1 MQRNI
6 YYITYIRIINYNPCN
21 RLSKDLE
28 KVIGSGNHKIIWC
41 GDFNAHS
48 TLWGSS
54 KDDHNGDVVEEI
66 IDSNGLVCL
75 NDGRNTRIDLVR
87 GIGSA
92 IDLTLV
98 SEGIASKCVWDVWE
112 DNNMGSDHYIIV
124 CKVGMSVIEH
134 NVIFAPRWRFN
145 KANWEAYKYLSEVEL
160 TAVELKMMEDID
172 ECNRI
177 ICKLLY
183 DVTDNIIGKKGQ
195 FKKRKAVP
203 WWTEQ
208 CSVAIHNRNKAFRKI
223 KKSNLFRDFI
233 KYKKA
238 QAEVRRIV
246 RAAKKKYWRDWCNT
260 IGEDIDISE
269 VWGSIRKMGGIYR
282 NQTLPVLKNDEGRIA
297 VT

>member
-92 IDLTLV
+92 IDLPLV
-98 SEGIASKCVWDVWE
+98 SEGIASK
-112 DNNMGSDHYIIV
+112 
-124 CKVGMSVIEH
+124 
-134 NVIFAPRWRFN
+134 
-145 KANWEAYKYLSEVEL
+145 
-160 TAVELKMMEDID
+160 
-172 ECNRI
+172 
-177 ICKLLY
+177 
-183 DVTDNIIGKKGQ
+183 
-195 FKKRKAVP
+195 
-203 WWTEQ
+203 
-208 CSVAIHNRNKAFRKI
+208 
-223 KKSNLFRDFI
+223 
-233 KYKKA
+233 
-238 QAEVRRIV
+238 
-246 RAAKKKYWRDWCNT
+246 
-260 IGEDIDISE
+260 
-269 VWGSIRKMGGIYR
+269 
-282 NQTLPVLKNDEGRIA
+282 
-297 VT
+297 